1 MAGTRSSKQ
10 TVRNMLQSL
19 AVIGIAA
26 AVIYVFIPHDE
37 SADPV
42 QTVDYKVELTI
53 ARRAAPYPVA
63 APVGL
68 PDQDKWRATSKW
80 YDGAKNNAWH
90 LGFLDP
96 ENQYVAIEQST
107 APSDKFVAEVSKSAT
122 KTDKS
127 QKIAGA
133 TWTFWDGPKY
143 DALVRQD
150 QGSTTVVTGT
160 APYEQLVTMAGALE
174 SKKTP
179 PPTPTG

>member
-37 SADPV
+37 SDAPPLK
-42 QTVDYKVELTI
+42 TVDYKVELTTV
-53 ARRAAPYPVA
+53 RRAAPYPVA

-68 PDQDKWRATSKW
+68 PDQDKWRATSVS

-96 ENQYVAIEQST
+96 QNQYVAIEQST
-107 APSDKFVAEVSKSAT
+107 APSDKFVAEVSRSAT
-122 KTDKS
+122 KTEKS
-127 QKIAGA
+127 QQIAGA
-133 TWTFWDGPKY
+133 TWTYWDGPKY

-150 QGSTTVVTGT
+150 QGHTTVVMGT
-160 APYEQLVTMAGALE
+160 APYEQLVAMAGALE
-174 SKKTP
+174 SKKT
-179 PPTPTG
+179 T

>member
-26 AVIYVFIPHDE
+26 AVIYVFIPHDD
-37 SADPV
+37 SAVPPLKAV
-42 QTVDYKVELTI
+42 NYKVELSTV
-53 ARRAAPYPVA
+53 RRAAPYPVA

-68 PDQDKWRATSKW
+68 PNQDKWKATSVS

-96 ENQYVAIEQST
+96 QNQYIAVEQST
-107 APSDKFVAEVSKSAT
+107 APLDKFVAEVSRSAT
-122 KTDKS
+122 RTEKS
-127 QKIAGA
+127 QQIAGA
-133 TWTFWDGPKY
+133 TWTYWDGPKY

-150 QGSTTVVTGT
+150 QGHTTVVTGT

-174 SKKTP
+174 SKRTAD
-179 PPTPTG
+179 

>member
-37 SADPV
+37 SDAPPLKPV
-42 QTVDYKVELTI
+42 NYTVELSTV
-53 ARRAAPYPVA
+53 RRAAPYPVA

-68 PDQDKWRATSKW
+68 PDQHKWRATSVS

-96 ENQYVAIEQST
+96 QNQYVAIEQST
-107 APSDKFVAEVSKSAT
+107 APFEKYVAEVSKNAT

-133 TWTFWDGPKY
+133 TWTYWDGPKY

-160 APYEQLVTMAGALE
+160 APYEQLVTMAGSLE
-174 SKKTP
+174 SKKESKEA
-179 PPTPTG
+179 TG